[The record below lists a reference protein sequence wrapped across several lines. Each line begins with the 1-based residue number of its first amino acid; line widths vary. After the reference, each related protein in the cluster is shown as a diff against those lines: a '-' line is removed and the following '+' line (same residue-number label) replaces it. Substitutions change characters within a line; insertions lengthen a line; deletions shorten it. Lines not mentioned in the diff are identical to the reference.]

1 MEVLQCLRR
10 LSLAQHALSSF
21 EMHAHKTIIFYN
33 CVDAA
38 AAAAAQD
45 LRTKNN
51 GTSLP
56 MHSKTRDLAW
66 LQSFMTVLKKE

>member
-1 MEVLQCLRR
+1 MGVLQCLRHF
-10 LSLAQHALSSF
+10 SLAQHALSSF

-38 AAAAAQD
+38 AAAAQN

-56 MHSKTRDLAW
+56 VHSKTRDLTW
-66 LQSFMTVLKKE
+66 LQSFMTVLTKE